1 MPSKNRSYRVADI
14 LDHILK
20 YCDQIAFTHRD
31 FDQSKEKYDESCT
44 YKNALAMCILQIGEL
59 VKYLPPDF
67 TAEYPEIPWRQI
79 RNTRNFVAH
88 DYGAVDFDIV
98 WDASIN
104 GIAELK
110 AFCEAYLSRHDQ
122 P

>member
-1 MPSKNRSYRVADI
+1 MPSNRRTYRVEDI

-31 FDQSKEKYDESCT
+31 FDHSKDKYDKSYT

-59 VKYLPPDF
+59 VKYLPSDF
-67 TAEYPEIPWRQI
+67 IAEYPQIPWRQI

-104 GIAELK
+104 GIAELRQ
-110 AFCEAYLSRHDQ
+110 FCEDYLANHE
-122 P
+122 